1 MAIGRIL
8 VMDDEEII
16 RDVVSSMLDFL
27 NYDVDLASDGTE
39 AIEMYAEA
47 QQAGSPYDAII
58 MDLSIPGGMGG
69 KEAIKELMGIDPGI
83 TALVSSGYSNDPVM
97 TDCSAYGFSGV
108 VRKPFKL
115 EELREVL
122 DRALRKD

>member
-1 MAIGRIL
+1 
-8 VMDDEEII
+8 
-16 RDVVSSMLDFL
+16 
-27 NYDVDLASDGTE
+27 
-39 AIEMYAEA
+39 
-47 QQAGSPYDAII
+47 
-58 MDLSIPGGMGG
+58 GGMGG
-69 KEAIKELMGIDPGI
+69 KEAIKELLGIDPDI

-97 TDCSAYGFSGV
+97 TDCAAYGFSGV